1 MNSLDAE
8 LALLKLSLD
17 SREDFMEI
25 ASEIRP
31 VDFTGPNAHLF
42 ETIASHKEFLKV
54 GEEVVAGRV
63 RGWDARKFSQL
74 IDYFALP
81 VNLSSAVELVKQRS
95 IRRNVLRIASNIV
108 EQAQKPV
115 DIEDLK
121 LMAQEIV
128 EATEGARQK
137 GLRPIKEVLADLLE
151 GLESGHMRYIP
162 TGYQALDR
170 ILTGFYNQDLVI
182 LAARPSMGKT
192 AFAGNLALN
201 IAAQGYPVA
210 FFSLEMKDQAIVGR
224 CLASMSGISS
234 QKIRSGQVYEPEWPK
249 ITAGASKLANLPLHI
264 DDHGGLRV
272 EVLHSMA
279 KDWRRRNDG
288 KIMFVDYLQLMEA
301 AGRSNNEVVGK
312 ISKGLKVIAKD
323 LDIPVIALSQLSR
336 KLQDRQDK
344 RPQLSDLRDSGAI
357 EADADTVMFL
367 HRDSYYGNDRKD
379 GTTEVIVAKQ
389 RSGPL
394 GSVNLDFDGNTQTF
408 RDF

>member
-25 ASEIRP
+25 ASEIKS

-81 VNLSSAVELVKQRS
+81 VNLS
-95 IRRNVLRIASNIV
+95 
-108 EQAQKPV
+108 

-137 GLRPIKEVLADLLE
+137 GLRPIKEVLADLLDELE
-151 GLESGHMRYIP
+151 GGHMRYIP

-201 IAAQGYPVA
+201 IAAQGYPTA

-249 ITAGASKLANLPLHI
+249 ITVGASKLANLPLYI

-272 EVLHSMA
+272 EVLHSIA

-288 KIMFVDYLQLMEA
+288 RIMFVDYLQLMEA

-379 GTTEVIVAKQ
+379 GTTEIIVAKQ